1 MCERGRRKGR
11 VSHDRSCVK
20 KNTRSRLL
28 IRSRGNDTAGREI
41 DPRLRK
47 NVVILETCRE

>member
-11 VSHDRSCVK
+11 VSHDRK
-20 KNTRSRLL
+20 TRSRLL
-28 IRSRGNDTAGREI
+28 IRSRENDTAEREI